1 MKRVLP
7 FLLCLSVLTVGTQYL
22 QAQVRKIP
30 ATATDNFKAKYP
42 HASKV
47 EWKDRLTSFTADFE
61 MNNAKYEAKFSNKG
75 EWVSTETKIEKEA
88 VPSTVMD
95 GYGKSKYADWN
106 IKTIYKID
114 LPGDTTQY
122 RIQVAK
128 SDIQK
133 KNLLFNS
140 TGRLLKDGAT
150 L

>member
-7 FLLCLSVLTVGTQYL
+7 FLLCIAFFTTGTQYL

-30 ATATDNFKAKYP
+30 ASATDGFKAKYP
-42 HASKV
+42 NASKV

-61 MNNAKYEAKFSNKG
+61 MNNAKCQAKFSNKG
-75 EWVSTETKIEKEA
+75 EWVSTESKIEKEA
-88 VPSTVMD
+88 VPSAVMD

-106 IKTIYKID
+106 IKSIYKID